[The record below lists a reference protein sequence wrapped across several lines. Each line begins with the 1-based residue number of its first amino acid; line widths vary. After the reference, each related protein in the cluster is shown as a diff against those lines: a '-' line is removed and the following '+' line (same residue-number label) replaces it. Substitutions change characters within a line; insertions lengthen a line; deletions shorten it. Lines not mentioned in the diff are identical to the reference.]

1 MTWQKS
7 RTASKTI
14 FSVIWNKHTLHLA
27 AQLLNGLGSGLIIVW
42 QLLPSGNRVGAGPV
56 RQAALRGTL
65 VPGSLLLPV
74 QVVLHQELQLLGGV
88 QLKKEKRD
96 RGKNQGLKTFKA
108 LSGGRKMGTGA
119 RRERRGKSGGKGWKS
134 LGNLRENQDG
144 GEGRVV

>member
-1 MTWQKS
+1 MAKK
-7 RTASKTI
+7 AEPHLKPF
-14 FSVIWNKHTLHLA
+14 FSDIWNKHTLHLA
-27 AQLLNGLGSGLIIVW
+27 AQLLNGLGSGLIIVR

-88 QLKKEKRD
+88 QVKKEKRD
-96 RGKNQGLKTFKA
+96 RGKDQELKTSKA
-108 LSGGRKMGTGA
+108 LNGGRKMGTGA
-119 RRERRGKSGGKGWKS
+119 RREREAGKSGGKGWKS